1 MISNLQDYFR
11 PEQEIFLDK
20 VNYKRI
26 ENTNNKVRK
35 EFALLCQDNV
45 KVSLND
51 DGVRIIVTR
60 SLVFEPEEIFSMSVS
75 FGTDLRF
82 NERKSEYDWK
92 TINLA
97 EEFRENGDFVTAQLM
112 SRVSLIIG
120 QITSSFGQQPLILQ
134 PVLVKTNQSEA

>member
-120 QITSSFGQQPLILQ
+120 QITSSFGQQPIILQ